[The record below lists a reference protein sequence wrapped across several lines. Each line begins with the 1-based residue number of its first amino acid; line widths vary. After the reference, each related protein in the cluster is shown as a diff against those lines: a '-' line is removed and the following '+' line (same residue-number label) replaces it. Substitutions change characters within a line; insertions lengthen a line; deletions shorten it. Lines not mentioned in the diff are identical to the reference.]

1 MAEVSL
7 REWADLAGVSLFEVG
22 LSMGRNLALAT
33 QLNELLLEHE
43 QRLAT
48 FPDIGIQSG
57 IQHALTGQAL
67 VLTRLNQFLQ
77 AIGTGVS

>member
-7 REWADLAGVSLFEVG
+7 REWADLAGVSLFDVG

-33 QLNELLLEHE
+33 QLHELLLQQE
-43 QRLAT
+43 QRLIT
-48 FPDIGIQSG
+48 FPDIDIQSG

-67 VLTRLNQFLQ
+67 VLTSLNQFLQ
-77 AIGTGVS
+77 AIGPEAS